1 MSRKATAG
9 EALFATFGAVCAV
22 VATLIFL
29 FIGKSIARMG
39 HHEAPAGHEA
49 PADGSAEPEAH

>member
-1 MSRKATAG
+1 M
-9 EALFATFGAVCAV
+9 GAACAV
-22 VATLIFL
+22 IATLIFL

-49 PADGSAEPEAH
+49 PADGSAEHEAH

>member
-9 EALFATFGAVCAV
+9 EAMFATFGALCAV

-29 FIGKSIARMG
+29 FIGKGIARMG

-49 PADGSAEPEAH
+49 PADGSAEHEAH